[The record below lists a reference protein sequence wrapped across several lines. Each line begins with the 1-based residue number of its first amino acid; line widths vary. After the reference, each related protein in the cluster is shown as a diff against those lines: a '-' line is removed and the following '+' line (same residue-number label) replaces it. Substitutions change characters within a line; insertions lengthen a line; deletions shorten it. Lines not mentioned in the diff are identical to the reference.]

1 MLQTIA
7 PALSFARATS
17 TVPLTGGTHVP
28 CSPCFRYLPLHRL
41 HYMRRIG
48 FNLQL
53 GLKVAGF
60 YSRGGG
66 PIRAV
71 IQWNQALKRLREV
84 PKATEIEILCL
95 SSSSQGTFLLLLC
108 QYGFQS
114 LGARGKPTKRVSDE
128 AVAELLDFLTTDGA
142 VDQFL
147 SDQLVLPLALARG
160 VSEFRTSKVT
170 LHFTTA
176 ETVGIFLP
184 IHMEIE
190 GTIGQAGSVR
200 IRRNA
205 P

>member
-1 MLQTIA
+1 VLQTIA

-114 LGARGKPTKRVSDE
+114 LGTRGKPTKRVSDE

-142 VDQFL
+142 VFFPINLYCLSRLPVEFL
-147 SDQLVLPLALARG
+147 SSGRQRSHCTSRRRKP
-160 VSEFRTSKVT
+160 SEYSFPSIWKSK
-170 LHFTTA
+170 
-176 ETVGIFLP
+176 G
-184 IHMEIE
+184 
-190 GTIGQAGSVR
+190 R
-200 IRRNA
+200 
-205 P
+205 